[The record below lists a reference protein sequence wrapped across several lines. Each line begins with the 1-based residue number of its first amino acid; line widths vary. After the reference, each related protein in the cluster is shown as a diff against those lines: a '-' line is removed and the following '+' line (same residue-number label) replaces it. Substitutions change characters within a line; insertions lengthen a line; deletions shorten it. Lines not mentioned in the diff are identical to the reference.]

1 MSNSGGPLVDE
12 MRPKLFKRIREKS
25 GLILRWIL
33 GLIFVWAGTVKI
45 LNPEDFLVSLYGF
58 EVALPEFVLRL
69 TTVVLPWVELLCG
82 LAVLFGIWIESV
94 LLLLSSL
101 LVVFILATGQA
112 WARGLEISCGC
123 FGTSLEE
130 TTFLGSVS
138 FAFFRAIVLL
148 IVALYLWFG
157 SRQDPAVS

>member
-1 MSNSGGPLVDE
+1 
-12 MRPKLFKRIREKS
+12 MRLKRFDGIREKS

-33 GLIFVWAGTVKI
+33 GLIFIWTGTVKI
-45 LNPEDFLVSLYGF
+45 LNPEDFLVSLYGY
-58 EVALPEFVLRL
+58 EVALPEIVLRL

-82 LAVLFGIWIESV
+82 LAILFGIWIESV

-157 SRQDPAVS
+157 CRQSPTAS